1 MAKWFKRTKRSG
13 TTYTTYLDGTKPT
26 TWSQSYKDGST
37 RTTYTHRGGKV
48 TVTKTTRQGGY
59 TKIEKR
65 VANKKQKQLQ
75 YKAWKS
81 KHRVKWGK
89 PVRAKKIRAYKRG
102 GSINNYYKIIM
113 YIALFTY
120 SPIIIGI
127 VYGMLKAM
135 YIYISP

>member
-75 YKAWKS
+75 YKAWKP

-89 PVRAKKIRAYKRG
+89 PVRAKSPRRYK
-102 GSINNYYKIIM
+102 SASFSLKWIL
-113 YIALFTY
+113 YITMFAF
-120 SPIIIGI
+120 SPFIIGI
-127 VYGMLKAM
+127 IAGVIKALL
-135 YIYISP
+135 YV